1 MDLDLRINI
10 MITPEKFWISFF
22 LSQASL
28 LQALQEA
35 QKVGSVLHALIQRLV
50 GELDNATKTKELLT
64 WKFHEI
70 TVAVAQLL

>member
-1 MDLDLRINI
+1 MLDNLIFKKVGKVDLDLRINI

-64 WKFHEI
+64 
-70 TVAVAQLL
+70 